1 MNDTYIVTEEQRR
14 LDLEMAP
21 YDIWGTRAH
30 VVMLARVGV
39 LETGELAAILGAL
52 AVLEGRVAEGS
63 YAIDPALGAQLTL
76 EREITLL
83 VGRDSGGKIHT
94 GRSRNDQV
102 STAQRLW
109 LRDRTLVVHAALCPV
124 IEVLLTLAEA
134 HILTVMPGYTHMQ
147 PAKPTT
153 FGQWCLAY
161 TDMLFR
167 DAERLQ
173 QTFTRHNLSPL
184 GAAESYGTSW
194 PLDRALT
201 AALLGFDGVQELPLD
216 AIASRGEHEAEL
228 LSDLAFVNLHLSKL
242 AQDLLLF
249 NTFEFGMVTLGG
261 NVAQRMG
268 KVTGS
273 SIMPQK
279 KNPDV
284 LELLRANASAVYA
297 RLFET
302 LEVLKSLPFG
312 YNRDSRE
319 SKATATEGLNRT
331 LAGLNALAGLLATLE
346 VNRERM
352 RQAVLENYSLATDL
366 ADFLAQTYGLPYRA
380 AYTSVGK
387 VVNQAIEAGRKLHE
401 IDAAQLVAAVQ
412 AETGIL
418 VPLTQADLSV
428 VLDPAACLA
437 RRRHIGGAA
446 EPEMRRLITT
456 RRARLAELLAWR
468 EEREAHIASVR
479 DRVSPR
485 RHGEHGEFQSSR

>member
-1 MNDTYIVTEEQRR
+1 MVDTYIVTEEQRR

-21 YDIWGTRAH
+21 YDMWGTRAH
-30 VVMLARVGV
+30 VIMLARVGV
-39 LETGELAAILGAL
+39 LRDDELAAILDAL
-52 AVLEGRVAEGS
+52 TALEMRLADGGYS
-63 YAIDPALGAQLTL
+63 IDPVLGAQLTL

-83 VGRDSGGKIHT
+83 VGKDIGGKVHT

-102 STAQRLW
+102 TTAQRLW
-109 LRDRTLVVHAALCPV
+109 LRDQVLVMHASLCQV
-124 IEVLLTLAEA
+124 LEVLLSLAKE

-161 TDMLFR
+161 ADMFFR

-173 QTFTRHNLSPL
+173 QTFVRHNLSPL

-201 AALLGFDGVQELPLD
+201 AALLGFDGVQEIPLD
-216 AIASRGEHEAEL
+216 AIATRGEQEAEV
-228 LSDLAFVNLHLSKL
+228 LSDLALANLHLSKL

-302 LEVLKSLPFG
+302 LEALKSLPFG

-319 SKATATEGLNRT
+319 SKATVTEGLNRT
-331 LAGLNALAGLLATLE
+331 LAGLDALLGVLATLK

-352 RQAVLENYSLATDL
+352 VEAVLANYSLATDL
-366 ADFLAQTYGLPYRA
+366 ADFLAQTFDLPYRA
-380 AYTSVGK
+380 AYTAVGK
-387 VVNQAIEAGRKLHE
+387 VVDQAIETGRKLHE
-401 IDAAQLVAAVQ
+401 IGAAQLIAAVQ
-412 AETGIL
+412 AEANVCI
-418 VPLTQADLSV
+418 PLTQEALHA
-428 VLDPAACLA
+428 VLDPAVCLS
-437 RRRHIGGAA
+437 RRSHIGGAA
-446 EPEMRRLITT
+446 ELEMCRLIADRQT
-456 RRARLAELLAWR
+456 RLSAERAWQEG
-468 EEREAHIASVR
+468 REAHIASAR
-479 DRVSPR
+479 SRVTVP
-485 RHGEHGEFQSSR
+485 

>member
-1 MNDTYIVTEEQRR
+1 MSDSYIVTEEQQR

-21 YDIWGTRAH
+21 YDMWGTRAH
-30 VVMLARVGV
+30 VIMLAHIGV
-39 LETGELAAILGAL
+39 VQPHELAAILAAL
-52 AVLEGRVAEGS
+52 DTLEARLAEGR

-76 EREITLL
+76 EREITQLA
-83 VGRDSGGKIHT
+83 GKAIGGKVHT

-102 STAQRLW
+102 TTAQRLW
-109 LRDRTLVVHAALCPV
+109 LRDRTLAAHAALFRT
-124 IEVLLTLAEA
+124 IEALLTLAEA
-134 HILTVMPGYTHMQ
+134 HIHTVMPGYTHTQ

-161 TDMLFR
+161 ADMFFR

-173 QTFTRHNLSPL
+173 ESFARHNRCPL

-216 AIASRGEHEAEL
+216 AIASRGEHEAEV
-228 LSDLAFVNLHLSKL
+228 LSDLAFINLHLSKL

-302 LEVLKSLPFG
+302 LEVLRSLPFG

-319 SKATATEGLNRT
+319 SKATVTEGLNRT
-331 LAGLNALAGLLATLE
+331 LAGLEALVGVLATLE
-346 VNRERM
+346 VNHARM
-352 RQAVLENYSLATDL
+352 LEAVLANYSLATDL
-366 ADFLAQTYGLPYRA
+366 ADYLAQTYRLPYRA
-380 AYTSVGK
+380 VYTAVGK
-387 VVNQAIEAGRKLHE
+387 TVDRAIEAGRRLHE
-401 IDAAQLVAAVQ
+401 LDAAQLSAAVE
-412 AETGIL
+412 AETGAEI
-418 VPLTQADLSV
+418 ALSQEALLAA
-428 VLDPAACLA
+428 LDPAACLA
-437 RRRHIGGAA
+437 RRQHIGGAA
-446 EPEMRRLITT
+446 EPEMRRLIA
-456 RRARLAELLAWR
+456 ARQAQLAAQQAWR
-468 EEREAHIASVR
+468 EERESAIAAASQMTTR
-479 DRVSPR
+479 PKSA
-485 RHGEHGEFQSSR
+485 